1 MDTVG
6 YMRTTRTEQR
16 GKQKREK
23 TRRDRGIERTGEENR
38 KPSPQNGKGP
48 DLAVPIATALTPLSV
63 ACAVQILLTVDPPT
77 TATPSGLMQSCS
89 TKMILL
95 HMLLKSKS

>member
-1 MDTVG
+1 MN
-6 YMRTTRTEQR
+6 TENGTEGQTE
-16 GKQKREK
+16 KRESGE
-23 TRRDRGIERTGEENR
+23 RQWDRKNGGREQE
-38 KPSPQNGKGP
+38 PSPQNGKGP